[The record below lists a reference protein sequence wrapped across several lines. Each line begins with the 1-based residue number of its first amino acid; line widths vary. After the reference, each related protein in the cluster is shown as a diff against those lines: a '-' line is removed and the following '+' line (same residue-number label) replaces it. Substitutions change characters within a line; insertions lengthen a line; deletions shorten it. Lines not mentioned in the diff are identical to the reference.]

1 MPEAQE
7 PDVPSLPEAQEPDV
21 PSLLGAATPEST
33 ELGISLGT
41 AWVALFVG
49 GCIFFYFRGLP
60 PSSMATA
67 L

>member
-1 MPEAQE
+1 MEARADSE
-7 PDVPSLPEAQEPDV
+7 THEAPDV